1 MNTKFRRHQ
10 KVRLLHSPNAE
21 YIESYADKEI
31 EIKAGMVGK
40 INLLLPN
47 GQYHVEIIQDGETI
61 AYVMADE
68 DQLEL
73 VDDEVPDK
81 HEEKAED
88 WAE

>member
-1 MNTKFRRHQ
+1 MNNKFRRHQ
-10 KVRLLHSPNAE
+10 KIRLLHAPNAE
-21 YIESYADKEI
+21 YIESYTDKKI
-31 EIKAGMVGK
+31 DIKAGMIGK

-47 GQYHVEIIQDGETI
+47 GQYHVEIIQDGETV

-73 VDDEVPDK
+73 VDDEVSDK